1 MQIFATK
8 CKYFTMMTTNY
19 FVYFFLIIGVILIL
33 FESYFDN
40 IYFKIIGIALVM
52 FSVFKLQSTIPSK
65 RKSDESSNSNL
76 DD

>member
-1 MQIFATK
+1 
-8 CKYFTMMTTNY
+8 MMTTNY